1 MGGALESQMLALA
14 EHLLLAWL
22 TSPYVFPILP
32 TWISTFTK
40 IDPRILWSGEIAYL
54 RHFQAH
60 RLTEVCVSGC
70 QTPCNS
76 LVYQFDAI
84 AFPNSK
90 GSLICHVFIL
100 DKLRVLA
107 DLLSKRVPV
116 WIFGI
121 LRGVNWQSYPKTIWN
136 HWLSLVQR
144 CPARISSWCRPLSKR
159 NKFFRFQPPFGPYRE
174 EFFGI
179 FRALWSL
186 KLLRIPPH
194 FLCNS
199 KGMYCEYKASFISIQ
214 DLKFILFHAVRT
226 SIFFA
231 SA

>member
-76 LVYQFDAI
+76 LVHQFDAI
-84 AFPNSK
+84 AHPNPT
-90 GSLICHVFIL
+90 GPLIRHVFIL
-100 DKLRVLA
+100 HKLRVLA

-159 NKFFRFQPPFGPYRE
+159 NKFFRFQPPFGPYAEAKKIEVLTAWNNINFKSWMEIKLALYSQYIPFELQRKW
-174 EFFGI
+174 GGVLSN
-179 FRALWSL
+179 FRDHKTL
-186 KLLRIPPH
+186 KIPK
-194 FLCNS
+194 NS
-199 KGMYCEYKASFISIQ
+199 S
-214 DLKFILFHAVRT
+214 R
-226 SIFFA
+226 
-231 SA
+231 